1 MASIFHT
8 PDPSLSLCCNNFME
22 DQDPEWR
29 DLDYGADIGPPPE
42 TFCQFV
48 KEYDLHFF
56 NERAAATN
64 KAYQR

>member
-1 MASIFHT
+1 
-8 PDPSLSLCCNNFME
+8 ME